1 MTEHVEALK
10 LLIRQGPDTIK
21 DAQDSKVC
29 LGTWQ
34 QMAQHATQD
43 ASSLSPST
51 WLASPFYCL
60 WARFNILWHF
70 PYSALWQLCKCWNCR
85 IGPSFILVP
94 NRNMWWALNRSF
106 YTHTSVSVP
115 FYYVETHL
123 MGIRWKSLRTLMCLS
138 PFESCGHCRHIWW
151 ALNGKYLHALMGL
164 SPFERLG
171 MV

>member
-1 MTEHVEALK
+1 MYSTCILHAVRIIIVILTHILQRFFRSFWSNIHNRCDTKQSSDQTYILCLFHPTPLTGRTAVHWAAMTEHVEALK

-51 WLASPFYCL
+51 WLATPFYCL

-70 PYSALWQLCKCWNCR
+70 PYSALGQLCN
-85 IGPSFILVP
+85 V
-94 NRNMWWALNRSF
+94 
-106 YTHTSVSVP
+106 
-115 FYYVETHL
+115 
-123 MGIRWKSLRTLMCLS
+123 GIVGLARVLFWKHVVGT
-138 PFESCGHCRHIWW
+138 
-151 ALNGKYLHALMGL
+151 K
-164 SPFERLG
+164 
-171 MV
+171 